1 MKKSAIKTVKDIM
14 TGSIVRTEKGNEYV
28 VLRDDRGE
36 AFMLSKKGTWVRLN
50 QDALT
55 SAKGTY
61 KIEQVSIFA
70 SMPQADQISEAIKYL
85 YTGREACADLVV
97 IYKAENPEITA
108 RKQKIEDIN
117 SIVSGLLSEIEDL
130 KYEIAELSDEDNDD
144 YDDDYDADEEEY

>member
-28 VLRDDRGE
+28 VLRDDKGE

-97 IYKAENPEITA
+97 VYKAENPAITA
-108 RKQKIEDIN
+108 RKKEIENIN
-117 SIVSGLLSEIEDL
+117 SIVSGLLSEIESL
-130 KYEIAELSDEDNDD
+130 KCEIAELSDEDNDD
-144 YDDDYDADEEEY
+144 DDDTDEEDY